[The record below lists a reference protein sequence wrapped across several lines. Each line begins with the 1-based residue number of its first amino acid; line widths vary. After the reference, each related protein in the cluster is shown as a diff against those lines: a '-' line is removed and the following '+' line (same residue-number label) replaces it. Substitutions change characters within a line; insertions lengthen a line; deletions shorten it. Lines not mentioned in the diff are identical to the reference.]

1 MTLWVALKYGL
12 DMWIPSSGMPQLPG
26 KLFFIKPLAGPLE
39 PEANERG
46 ASIPASGVARLPIFR
61 YTAGVSSA
69 LLVVVYA
76 AFVTAANV
84 LMKLSAGAGALWPS
98 LLLLAAGNVAGLAGI
113 LVYTLLLR
121 TLPLHV
127 AFPLTRGAAVLGVQ
141 LASSLI
147 VFHEALRPTEAA
159 GAALVVAGIV
169 LAGLGARR
177 AGAEAGTTA

>member
-1 MTLWVALKYGL
+1 M
-12 DMWIPSSGMPQLPG
+12 
-26 KLFFIKPLAGPLE
+26 
-39 PEANERG
+39 R
-46 ASIPASGVARLPIFR
+46 
-61 YTAGVSSA
+61 SA

-76 AFVTAANV
+76 AFVTTANV

-98 LLLLAAGNVAGLAGI
+98 LLLLAAGNLVGFAGI
-113 LVYTLLLR
+113 LTYTLLLR

-127 AFPLTRGAAVLGVQ
+127 AFPLTRGAAVLAVQ

-177 AGAEAGTTA
+177 AGAEAETTA

>member
-1 MTLWVALKYGL
+1 MAQ
-12 DMWIPSSGMPQLPG
+12 PQT
-26 KLFFIKPLAGPLE
+26 FH
-39 PEANERG
+39 
-46 ASIPASGVARLPIFR
+46 
-61 YTAGVSSA
+61 YTAGVRSA

-84 LMKLSAGAGALWPS
+84 LMKLSAGASALWPS
-98 LLLLAAGNVAGLAGI
+98 LLLMTAGNFIGFVGI
-113 LVYTLLLR
+113 LTYTLLLR

-141 LASSLI
+141 LAASLI

-177 AGAEAGTTA
+177 AGTEEEKSA